1 MSSGS
6 AIVAYFAPHE
16 DWLDERNK
24 GRVCGW

>member
-6 AIVAYFAPHE
+6 SIVAYFAPLE